1 MRKPNYNQDRL
12 QRERDKA
19 AKAQA
24 KEQKKLDQREAKNAA
39 RPDAEPAEDSTD
51 ER

>member
-1 MRKPNYNQDRL
+1 M

-24 KEQKKLDQREAKNAA
+24 KEQKKLEQRDAKLAAAPERTDQDDTSDPR
-39 RPDAEPAEDSTD
+39 
-51 ER
+51 